1 MIGSM
6 KPWRGL
12 AAVLIA
18 VGLLAVVVPSA
29 TMAATRPDD
38 RAGLRAAPDAGAIVH
53 ARPDDRAGV
62 RGSIASP
69 PVLHTVTATSEAF
82 AWNDAAAG
90 AAVALGAISLV
101 GVAVLL
107 GRRRG
112 RAAQPVVTTS
122 EGAAS

>member
-38 RAGLRAAPDAGAIVH
+38 RAGVRGLDAGTMVH
-53 ARPDDRAGV
+53 LRPDDRSGV

-69 PVLHTVTATSEAF
+69 PVLHSVTATSDAF

-90 AAVALGAISLV
+90 AALTLGAISLV
-101 GVAVLL
+101 GLGVLAS
-107 GRRRG
+107 RRRG
-112 RAAQPVVTTS
+112 RAAQPVATTS
-122 EGAAS
+122 EGSAS